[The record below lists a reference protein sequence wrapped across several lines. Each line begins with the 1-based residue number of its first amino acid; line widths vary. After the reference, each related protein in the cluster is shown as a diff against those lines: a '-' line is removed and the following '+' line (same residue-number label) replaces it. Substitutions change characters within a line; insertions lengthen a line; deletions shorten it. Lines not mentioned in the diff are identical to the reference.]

1 MIKNTKS
8 IDIVRFISQ
17 KHDEITTLKL
27 RHVYGTRIEDGFF
40 YCVTTY
46 DSGTWKIPISTI
58 ISIYEFFEEEKEEG
72 ENEEE

>member
-1 MIKNTKS
+1 MINPSKS
-8 IDIVRFISQ
+8 IEIVKFISQ

-27 RHVYGTRIEDGFF
+27 RHVYDTRIEDGFF

-58 ISIYEFFEEEKEEG
+58 ISIYEFFEEEEEEE
-72 ENEEE
+72 ENE